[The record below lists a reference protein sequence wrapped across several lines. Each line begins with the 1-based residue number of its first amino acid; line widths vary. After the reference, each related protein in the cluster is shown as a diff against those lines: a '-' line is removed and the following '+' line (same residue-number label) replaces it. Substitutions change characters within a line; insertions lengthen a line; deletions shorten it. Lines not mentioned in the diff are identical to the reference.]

1 MVELYAKYKVRDKN
15 GNIIKYCLVSNKGE
29 STTVTSNQLKDAIR
43 AKKVRIKNLTYTSD
57 GRLVDAAKIKEIAE
71 GQEPVANDKKVK
83 STEEVNDNYAKFL
96 KYLDEDI
103 PQLNNVLTV
112 DHVIPVSTD
121 ELHRDFNHGIEHDKA
136 VFEFKQETG
145 GRIGNITVKPDHS
158 THVYVGDNPGLNKD
172 YQDLMSAIKALAS
185 YFRSRIERLVEKAD
199 ERMQNIV
206 NMYSNT
212 MAFLKKK
219 VEFFTKVDKHSNQ
232 ISVYIKSQKNNGVLL
247 ATIDYIAVL
256 REKNSMSL
264 HNKIVNQI
272 NSVNEALANSLKTYV
287 IFDDPE
293 NISDSLL

>member
-71 GQEPVANDKKVK
+71 GQEPVANEAVK

-112 DHVIPVSTD
+112 AHVIPVSTD
-121 ELHRDFNHGIEHDKA
+121 ELHRDFNHGIEYDKA
-136 VFEFKQETG
+136 GFEFKQETG

-247 ATIDYIAVL
+247 ATIDYVDVL

>member
-71 GQEPVANDKKVK
+71 GQEPVANEAVK
-83 STEEVNDNYAKFL
+83 STEEVNDNYTKFL

-112 DHVIPVSTD
+112 AHVIPVSTD

-136 VFEFKQETG
+136 GFEFKQETG

-247 ATIDYIAVL
+247 ATIDYVDVL

-264 HNKIVNQI
+264 HNKIVSQI

>member
-71 GQEPVANDKKVK
+71 GQEPVANEAVK

-112 DHVIPVSTD
+112 GHVIPVSTD

-136 VFEFKQETG
+136 GFEFKQETG

-247 ATIDYIAVL
+247 ATIDYIDVL

>member
-71 GQEPVANDKKVK
+71 GQEPVANEAVK

-112 DHVIPVSTD
+112 AHVIPVSTD

-136 VFEFKQETG
+136 GFEFKQETG

-256 REKNSMSL
+256 QEKNSMSL

>member
-71 GQEPVANDKKVK
+71 GQEPVANEAVK

-112 DHVIPVSTD
+112 AHVIPVSTD
-121 ELHRDFNHGIEHDKA
+121 KLHRDFNHGIEHDKA
-136 VFEFKQETG
+136 EFEFKQETG
-145 GRIGNITVKPDHS
+145 GRVGNITVKPDHS

-185 YFRSRIERLVEKAD
+185 YFRGRIERLVEKAA

-256 REKNSMSL
+256 QEKNSMSL

>member
-71 GQEPVANDKKVK
+71 GQEPVANGAVK

-112 DHVIPVSTD
+112 AHVIPVSTD
-121 ELHRDFNHGIEHDKA
+121 KLHRDFNHGIEHDKA
-136 VFEFKQETG
+136 EFEFKQETG
-145 GRIGNITVKPDHS
+145 GRVGNITVKTDHS

-185 YFRSRIERLVEKAD
+185 YFRSRIERLVEKAA

-247 ATIDYIAVL
+247 ATIDYVDVL

>member
-71 GQEPVANDKKVK
+71 GQEPVANEAVK

-247 ATIDYIAVL
+247 ATIDYVDVL
-256 REKNSMSL
+256 REKNSISL